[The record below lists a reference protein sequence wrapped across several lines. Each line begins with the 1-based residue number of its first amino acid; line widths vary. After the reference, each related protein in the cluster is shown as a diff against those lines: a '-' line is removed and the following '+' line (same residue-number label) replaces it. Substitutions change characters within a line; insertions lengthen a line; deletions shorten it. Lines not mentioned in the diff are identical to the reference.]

1 MGDAHEITALNL
13 NQTDFF
19 LSLAAVQAG
28 LLRRRLR
35 SNLSNQKKRWAWMRR
50 TNRPTKFGKVSNGFA
65 TASGNTLSWLT
76 ILCPLKVCG
85 QPKHCW
91 LKAGWN
97 VFYSAVPLAALPTP
111 FLPTPHPPAQC
122 TWWTQT
128 ELRSTVWDKDHRPK
142 KLRRAL
148 MSMPICRNRSA
159 FRDPESRTARKTHHE
174 KQTN

>member
-1 MGDAHEITALNL
+1 
-13 NQTDFF
+13 
-19 LSLAAVQAG
+19 
-28 LLRRRLR
+28 
-35 SNLSNQKKRWAWMRR
+35 MRR

-174 KQTN
+174 KQTNLTNKQDLAKLKIESVGPRLIWLIPTHRTTAKRTSEEA

>member
-1 MGDAHEITALNL
+1 M
-13 NQTDFF
+13 
-19 LSLAAVQAG
+19 QAG

-35 SNLSNQKKRWAWMRR
+35 SNLSNKKKRWAWMRR

-65 TASGNTLSWLT
+65 TASGNTYTLSWLT